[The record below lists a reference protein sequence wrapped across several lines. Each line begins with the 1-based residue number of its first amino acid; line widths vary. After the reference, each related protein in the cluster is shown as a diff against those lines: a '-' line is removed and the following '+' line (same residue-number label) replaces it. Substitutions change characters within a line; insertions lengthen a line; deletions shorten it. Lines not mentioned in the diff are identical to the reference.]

1 MTCQMAPQ
9 LGNQYANVPNGT
21 IAEFR
26 MSQMELSLNIIKT
39 VVPNGTTQKGWK
51 EPKNR
56 VK

>member
-1 MTCQMAPQ
+1 MTPQ
-9 LGNQYANVPNGT
+9 LDNQYANVSNDT
-21 IAEFR
+21 TVEIR